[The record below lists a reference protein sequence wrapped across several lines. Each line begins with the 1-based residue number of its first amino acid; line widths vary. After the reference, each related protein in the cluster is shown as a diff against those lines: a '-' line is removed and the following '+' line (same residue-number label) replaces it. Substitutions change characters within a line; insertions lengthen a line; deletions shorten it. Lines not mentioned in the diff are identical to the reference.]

1 MRSTFAESLRNMPS
15 IITRCDRMFR
25 SGKTHPAHAH
35 GGVVAHPI
43 LGGPHLGTFECRFR
57 KRQVT
62 GYPEARNSGLRRAGQ
77 GDTKHWRRTFRLIHG
92 LGRPVS
98 YCRDNSDPALA
109 RLLGALLH
117 VSGSI
122 DDLQVRDAPEGQQ
135 CRPRS
140 IAIISP
146 DLEQGNM
153 VIDLGILEQPFA
165 GCETAALLKNFQVP
179 DMIAR
184 RNP

>member
-1 MRSTFAESLRNMPS
+1 
-15 IITRCDRMFR
+15 MFR
-25 SGKTHPAHAH
+25 SGRTRPAHAQSS
-35 GGVVAHPI
+35 GSEGLLRVRSLAAYI
-43 LGGPHLGTFECRFR
+43 IGTLESRFR

-62 GYPEARNSGLRRAGQ
+62 GCSEARSSGLHRAGQ
-77 GDTKHWRRTFRLIHG
+77 GDTKHRRGTIRPIHG
-92 LGRPVS
+92 LGRPIS
-98 YCRDNSDPALA
+98 YRRDNSDPALA

-122 DDLQVRDAPEGQQ
+122 DDLQVRDAPVGQQ

-146 DLEQGNM
+146 DLEQGNA
-153 VIDLGILEQPFA
+153 VIDLGILDQAFA
-165 GCETAALLKNFQVP
+165 GCEAAALLKNLQVP

>member
-1 MRSTFAESLRNMPS
+1 
-15 IITRCDRMFR
+15 MFR
-25 SGKTHPAHAH
+25 SGRTRPAHAQSS
-35 GGVVAHPI
+35 GSEGLLRVQSLAAFVI
-43 LGGPHLGTFECRFR
+43 GTLESRFR

-62 GYPEARNSGLRRAGQ
+62 GYPEARSSGLRRAGQ
-77 GDTKHWRRTFRLIHG
+77 GDTKHRRGTFRPIHG
-92 LGRPVS
+92 LGRPIS

-135 CRPRS
+135 CRPRC

-146 DLEQGNM
+146 DLEQGNA
-153 VIDLGILEQPFA
+153 VIDLGILDQPFA
-165 GCETAALLKNFQVP
+165 GCETAALLKNLQVP

>member
-1 MRSTFAESLRNMPS
+1 MPS
-15 IITRCDRMFR
+15 IITSCERMFR
-25 SGKTHPAHAH
+25 SGRTRPAHAQS
-35 GGVVAHPI
+35 GGSEGLLRIGSLPAYI
-43 LGGPHLGTFECRFR
+43 IGTLESRFR

-62 GYPEARNSGLRRAGQ
+62 GYPEARSSRLRRAGQ
-77 GDTKHWRRTFRLIHG
+77 GDTRHRRRTFRPIHG
-92 LGRPVS
+92 LGRPIS

-146 DLEQGNM
+146 DLEQG
-153 VIDLGILEQPFA
+153 G
-165 GCETAALLKNFQVP
+165 T
-179 DMIAR
+179 R
-184 RNP
+184 